1 MKVNKQ
7 QAKQI
12 LQKLSPEEL
21 ALYKQLNAELGSMN
35 ETILSNILSN
45 WKSYSTAML
54 MAIMMNSNMASA
66 INKTSP
72 EIYNAIRTEVSKD
85 TTKATSSTVPGS
97 VKSIEFG
104 QNFASGKATLTNK
117 QELIQ
122 KVTDLN
128 NWMKG
133 KDVNNF
139 KIVIVAGESQV
150 TNQAPYQKP
159 GSLAQ
164 ARANEVIKI
173 VDKLGFKKVDTD
185 IQIGNTPYKQGDDPN
200 DPNYTSEQFVT
211 INIVVDN
218 DVCSMPPINGGGTV
232 GTSANDYV
240 TSTNYISGK
249 GELVMD
255 TGQVPDRLVVV
266 DSNGN
271 VKQDTGYI
279 TTQASKYKDWKY
291 TPMYVLELTKAYNDK
306 SKAMSGSKIKVIT
319 VSDYQ
324 DLLRQLKND
333 PDQDKVQMLG
343 EEIAPALKEMEQM
356 IKDGQKQFVVY
367 DLGTSQIKV
376 PFDQSKGESAAIV
389 YSPIGK
395 TGYSITGAC
404 QKK

>member
-1 MKVNKQ
+1 MKVSKQ

-21 ALYKQLNAELGSMN
+21 ALYKQLNAELGGVN
-35 ETILSNILSN
+35 ENVLSSILSN
-45 WKSYSTAML
+45 WKTYSTAML

-72 EIYNAIRTEVSKD
+72 EIYNAIRTEVLKD

-97 VKSIEFG
+97 VKTVEFG
-104 QNFASGKATLTNK
+104 QSFASGKATLTNK
-117 QELIQ
+117 QDLIQ
-122 KVTDLN
+122 KVTELKD
-128 NWMKG
+128 WMKG
-133 KDVNNF
+133 KDVSNF
-139 KIVIVAGESQV
+139 KIVIAAGESQV
-150 TNQAPYQKP
+150 TNQKGYEQK

-185 IQIGNTPYKQGDDPN
+185 IKIGDTPYKQGDDPN
-200 DPNYTSEQFVT
+200 DPSYTAEQFVT

-218 DVCSMPPINGGGTV
+218 DVCSMQDINGGGAV
-232 GTSANDYV
+232 GTSANDYI

-249 GELVMD
+249 GELVLD

-291 TPMYVLELTKAYNDK
+291 TPMYILELTKAYIDK
-306 SKAMSGSKIKVIT
+306 SKAISGSKIKIIT

-324 DLLRQLKND
+324 DLLRQLKNN

-356 IKDGQKQFVVY
+356 INQGQKQFVIY
-367 DLGTSQIKV
+367 DLGTSQVKV
-376 PFDQSKGESAAIV
+376 QFDQSRGESAAIV

-395 TGYSITGAC
+395 TGYTVTGAC